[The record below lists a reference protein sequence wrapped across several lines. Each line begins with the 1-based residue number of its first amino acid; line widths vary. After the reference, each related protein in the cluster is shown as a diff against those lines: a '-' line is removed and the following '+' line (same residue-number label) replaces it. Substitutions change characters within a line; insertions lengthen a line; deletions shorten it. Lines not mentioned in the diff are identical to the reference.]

1 MGKKKQMKIITI
13 IIISMEEAK
22 IFLEVEINSLIVKV
36 SI

>member
-22 IFLEVEINSLIVKV
+22 IFLEVEINYLIVKV